1 MKVWFQNR
9 RAKCRKHESQHYK
22 SLSPQTFIPVNNNN
36 NNNNNSTKAS
46 STSSTT
52 AAATASL
59 SRSSAPETKLG
70 LADVKVKTGANETTL
85 VGTSVSS
92 SSVSPTSLLS
102 TLKVEQPIQSFSM
115 SKNSLASKRLLDYRR
130 LEAATPLFNPL
141 QVTTKSRLNS

>member
-22 SLSPQTFIPVNNNN
+22 SLSPQTFIPVNNN

-92 SSVSPTSLLS
+92 SVSPTSLLS